1 VTFGKGKIWFD
12 GKFVNWEDCKIHAM
26 SHVVHYGSGVFE
38 GIRCYKNKKG
48 SAIFRLP
55 EHIRRLYE
63 SAKIYRIDIPYSQK
77 EFCQFCIE
85 TVRENKIEE
94 CYIRPIV
101 FRGYGELGVDPSQCP
116 INCII
121 AVWTWGKY
129 LGSDALEKG
138 VSVCISSWRRAAPNT
153 FPSLAKA
160 CGNYI
165 NSQLIKLEAKRN
177 GYDEGIALDTYGFV
191 SEGSG
196 ENIFMVRNGVIY
208 TPPSYSSIL
217 PGITRH
223 AIFQISRD
231 LNLRIEKHT
240 IPREALYIADEL
252 FFSGTAA
259 EITPITRVDEIVV
272 GEGKR
277 GPITKSIQDYFF
289 KAVNGEG
296 EDKFNWLT
304 YI

>member
-48 SAIFRLP
+48 SAIFRLT

-77 EFCQFCIE
+77 EFCQFCIR
-85 TVRENKIEE
+85 TVRENKLEE

-101 FRGYGELGVDPSQCP
+101 FRGYGELGVDPSPCP

-177 GYDEGIALDTYGFV
+177 GYDEGIALDTYGFI

-208 TPPSYSSIL
+208 TPPSDSSIL

-223 AIFQISRD
+223 AIFQIARA

-259 EITPITRVDEIVV
+259 EITPVTQVDKIVI
-272 GEGKR
+272 GDGKR

-289 KAVNGEG
+289 KVVNGEA

>member
-1 VTFGKGKIWFD
+1 MTFGKGKIWFD

-48 SAIFRLP
+48 SAIFRLT

-77 EFCQFCIE
+77 EFCQFCIR
-85 TVRENKIEE
+85 TVRENKLEE

-101 FRGYGELGVDPSQCP
+101 FRGYGELGVDPSPCP

-177 GYDEGIALDTYGFV
+177 GYDEGIALDTYGFI

-208 TPPSYSSIL
+208 TPPSDSSIL

-223 AIFQISRD
+223 AIFQIARA

-259 EITPITRVDEIVV
+259 EITPVTQVDKIVI
-272 GEGKR
+272 GDGKR

-289 KAVNGEG
+289 KVVNGEA